1 MEIDTK
7 QLKLKIGEYVGE
19 FYNKPE
25 TLKTFNH
32 PFLKSLVD
40 MLTNEIK
47 NSMILEEIKDL
58 NSLMIKG
65 NSNNGLA
72 CLKQPIKVHNILG
85 EGAYGKVYRIN
96 NKKAA
101 KIVALGAHFIWDEIN
116 KVKEN
121 ILNEFAICK
130 LAGELGVGPKV
141 YDHYSCCDEQNQC
154 YYVLYMDLL
163 NGTNLYDWFN
173 DNPSIEEQQHV
184 KQRLVEKLEILHKNN
199 IIHNDLH
206 RGNVFI
212 VNKKNAKGKSKVE
225 DVFIIDYGLATN
237 FKRKMKQS
245 ITWESKAVD
254 YLFASNSNEKKSNDI
269 YNYVVTRLLDNN
281 DIKIKF

>member
-7 QLKLKIGEYVGE
+7 KLKLKIGEYVGE
-19 FYNKPE
+19 FYHKPE
-25 TLKTFNH
+25 TLKNFNH
-32 PFLKSLVD
+32 PFLKSLID

-47 NSMILEEIKDL
+47 NSMILEELKDL

-72 CLKQPIKVHNILG
+72 CLKQSIKVQSVLG
-85 EGAYGKVYRIN
+85 EGAYGKVYKIN

-101 KIVALGAHFIWDEIN
+101 KIVPLGTHFIWDEIN
-116 KVKEN
+116 KLKEN

-141 YDHYSCCDEQNQC
+141 YDHYSCCDEKNQC
-154 YYVLYMDLL
+154 YYILYMDLL
-163 NGTNLYDWFN
+163 NGKNLYDWL
-173 DNPSIEEQQHV
+173 DDKPSVEEQEYV
-184 KQRLVEKLEILHKNN
+184 KKILIEKLEVLHKNN

-206 RGNVFI
+206 RGNVFV
-212 VNKKNAKGKSKVE
+212 VNKRNGKEKSNIE

-237 FKRKMKQS
+237 FKRKMKQTIS
-245 ITWESKAVD
+245 FENKMID
-254 YLFASNSNEKKSNDI
+254 YLFSNNEIKNNDI
-269 YNYVVTRLLDNN
+269 YNYVVIRLLDNN
-281 DIKIKF
+281 DIKITI

>member
-1 MEIDTK
+1 MEIDTE
-7 QLKLKIGEYVGE
+7 QLKTKITEYVGE

-47 NSMILEEIKDL
+47 NAMILEEIKDL

-72 CLKQPIKVHNILG
+72 CLKQPIKVQNILG
-85 EGAYGKVYRIN
+85 EGAYGKVYKIN

-101 KIVALGAHFIWDEIN
+101 KIVALGTHFIWDEIN
-116 KVKEN
+116 KLKDT

-141 YDHYSCCDEQNQC
+141 YDHYSCCDEKDQC

-163 NGTNLYDWFN
+163 NGKNLHEWFA
-173 DNPSIEEQQHV
+173 DNPSIAEQQKV
-184 KQRLVEKLEILHKNN
+184 KKLLMEKLEILHKNN

-206 RGNVFI
+206 RGNVFVI
-212 VNKKNAKGKSKVE
+212 SKKSKVE
-225 DVFIIDYGLATN
+225 DVFIIDYGLASN

-245 ITWESKAVD
+245 ISWETKIVD
-254 YLFASNSNEKKSNDI
+254 YLFTNNEVNNNDI
-269 YNYVVTRLLDNN
+269 YNYVVIRLLDNN
-281 DIKIKF
+281 DIKIKN